1 MKKFDT
7 KKYPIYASF
16 LNQLAKDL
24 TKFYYAKLDKPFK
37 ITNKMKGKGYAP
49 VTTSDKAFEKFIRS
63 KISKKFPNHQII
75 GEEYGHKNTKS
86 EFSWVIDPID
96 GTRSYVVGNP
106 SWSNLISLNYNGEP
120 VLGLAN
126 FPKMKKYYLNLNKN
140 SAYVFENNKKRKLK
154 INTKL
159 NFTNAKLAAA
169 FHHHLSL
176 KQQLK
181 IKKFI
186 KRMQF
191 PCFDALT
198 YCQLAEGRIEIVA
211 QCANKIWDIHP
222 LIPIIRAAG
231 AIITTWDNKNP
242 VLGGNILVSNNKQ
255 NHQII
260 GEEYGHKNTK
270 SEFSWVIDPIDGTRS
285 YVVGNPSWSNLISLN
300 YNGEPI
306 LGLANFPK
314 MRKYYLNVNKNS
326 AFVFENKKKK
336 KT

>member
-37 ITNKMKGKGYAP
+37 ITNKMKGKGYDP

-231 AIITTWDNKNP
+231 GIVTNWNNSDPKKA
-242 VLGGNILVSNNKQ
+242 GNIICSANKIIHTKIIKILKRVSN
-255 NHQII
+255 
-260 GEEYGHKNTK
+260 
-270 SEFSWVIDPIDGTRS
+270 
-285 YVVGNPSWSNLISLN
+285 
-300 YNGEPI
+300 
-306 LGLANFPK
+306 
-314 MRKYYLNVNKNS
+314 
-326 AFVFENKKKK
+326 
-336 KT
+336 

>member
-24 TKFYYAKLDKPFK
+24 TKFYYTKLDKPFK
-37 ITNKMKGKGYAP
+37 ITNKMKGKGYDP

-120 VLGLAN
+120 ILGLAN
-126 FPKMKKYYLNLNKN
+126 FPKMKKYYLNVNKN

-154 INTKL
+154 VNSKL

-169 FHHHLSL
+169 FHNQLTL
-176 KQQLK
+176 KQQSK
-181 IKKFI
+181 IQKFI

-198 YCQLAEGRIEIVA
+198 YCQLAEGRLEMVA

-222 LIPIIRAAG
+222 IIPIVRAAG
-231 AIITTWDNKNP
+231 AIVTTWGNKNP
-242 VLGGNILVSNNKQ
+242 VVGGNIIVSNNKA
-255 NHQII
+255 NH
-260 GEEYGHKNTK
+260 KK
-270 SEFSWVIDPIDGTRS
+270 
-285 YVVGNPSWSNLISLN
+285 
-300 YNGEPI
+300 I
-306 LGLANFPK
+306 LKLLKPLA
-314 MRKYYLNVNKNS
+314 
-326 AFVFENKKKK
+326 E
-336 KT
+336 

>member
-1 MKKFDT
+1 MNKFDT

-24 TKFYYAKLDKPFK
+24 TRFYYTKLDKPFK
-37 ITNKMKGKGYAP
+37 TTNKKKGKGYDP

-120 VLGLAN
+120 ILGLAN
-126 FPKMKKYYLNLNKN
+126 FPKMRKYYLNINKN
-140 SAYVFENNKKRKLK
+140 SAFVFENNKKRKLK
-154 INTKL
+154 VNSKL
-159 NFTNAKLAAA
+159 DYTNAKLAAA

-176 KQQLK
+176 KQQMK
-181 IKKFI
+181 ITKFM

-198 YCQLAEGRIEIVA
+198 YCQLAEGRIEVVA
-211 QCANKIWDIHP
+211 QCENKIWDIHP
-222 LIPIIRAAG
+222 IIPIVKAAG
-231 AIITTWDNKNP
+231 ATITTWDNNSP
-242 VLGGNILVSNNKQ
+242 ILGGSILVSNNKE
-255 NHQII
+255 NH
-260 GEEYGHKNTK
+260 
-270 SEFSWVIDPIDGTRS
+270 
-285 YVVGNPSWSNLISLN
+285 
-300 YNGEPI
+300 
-306 LGLANFPK
+306 
-314 MRKYYLNVNKNS
+314 
-326 AFVFENKKKK
+326 KKFLKLLK
-336 KT
+336 PVSK

>member
-37 ITNKMKGKGYAP
+37 ITNKMKGKGYDP

-75 GEEYGHKNTKS
+75 GEEYGYKKTKS

-106 SWSNLISLNYNGEP
+106 SWSNLISLNYNREP
-120 VLGLAN
+120 ILGLAN
-126 FPKMKKYYLNLNKN
+126 FPKMRKYYLNINKN
-140 SAYVFENNKKRKLK
+140 SAYVFVNNKKRKLK
-154 INTKL
+154 VNSKL

-222 LIPIIRAAG
+222 LIPIVRAAG
-231 AIITTWDNKNP
+231 AIVTTWGNKNP
-242 VLGGNILVSNNKQ
+242 VVGGNIIVSNNKA
-255 NHQII
+255 NHN
-260 GEEYGHKNTK
+260 K
-270 SEFSWVIDPIDGTRS
+270 
-285 YVVGNPSWSNLISLN
+285 
-300 YNGEPI
+300 I
-306 LGLANFPK
+306 LKLLKPLA
-314 MRKYYLNVNKNS
+314 
-326 AFVFENKKKK
+326 E
-336 KT
+336 

>member
-37 ITNKMKGKGYAP
+37 ITNKMKGKGYDP

-63 KISKKFPNHQII
+63 KITKKFPNHQII

-96 GTRSYVVGNP
+96 GTRSFVVGNP

-198 YCQLAEGRIEIVA
+198 YCQLAEGRLEMVA

-222 LIPIIRAAG
+222 IMPIVRAAG
-231 AIITTWDNKNP
+231 AIVTTWGNKNP
-242 VLGGNILVSNNKQ
+242 VVGGNIIVSNNKA
-255 NHQII
+255 NH
-260 GEEYGHKNTK
+260 KK
-270 SEFSWVIDPIDGTRS
+270 
-285 YVVGNPSWSNLISLN
+285 
-300 YNGEPI
+300 I
-306 LGLANFPK
+306 LKLLKPLA
-314 MRKYYLNVNKNS
+314 
-326 AFVFENKKKK
+326 E
-336 KT
+336 

>member
-37 ITNKMKGKGYAP
+37 ITNKMKGKGYDP

-120 VLGLAN
+120 ILGLAN
-126 FPKMKKYYLNLNKN
+126 FPKMRKYYLNINKN
-140 SAYVFENNKKRKLK
+140 SAFVFE
-154 INTKL
+154 
-159 NFTNAKLAAA
+159 LAAA
-169 FHHHLSL
+169 FHNQLSL
-176 KQQLK
+176 KQQSK

-198 YCQLAEGRIEIVA
+198 YCQLAEGRLEMVA

-222 LIPIIRAAG
+222 IMPIVRASG
-231 AIITTWDNKNP
+231 AIVTTWGNKNP
-242 VLGGNILVSNNKQ
+242 VVGGNIIVSNNKA
-255 NHQII
+255 NH
-260 GEEYGHKNTK
+260 KK
-270 SEFSWVIDPIDGTRS
+270 
-285 YVVGNPSWSNLISLN
+285 
-300 YNGEPI
+300 I
-306 LGLANFPK
+306 LKLLKPLA
-314 MRKYYLNVNKNS
+314 
-326 AFVFENKKKK
+326 E
-336 KT
+336 

>member
-37 ITNKMKGKGYAP
+37 ITNKMKGKGYDP

-120 VLGLAN
+120 ILGLAN
-126 FPKMKKYYLNLNKN
+126 FPKMRKYYLNVNKN

-154 INTKL
+154 VNSKL

-169 FHHHLSL
+169 FHNQLTL
-176 KQQLK
+176 KQQSK
-181 IKKFI
+181 IQKFI

-198 YCQLAEGRIEIVA
+198 YCQLAEGRLEMVA

-222 LIPIIRAAG
+222 IIPIVRAAG
-231 AIITTWDNKNP
+231 AIVTTWGNKNP
-242 VLGGNILVSNNKQ
+242 VVGGNIIVSNNKA
-255 NHQII
+255 NH
-260 GEEYGHKNTK
+260 KK
-270 SEFSWVIDPIDGTRS
+270 
-285 YVVGNPSWSNLISLN
+285 
-300 YNGEPI
+300 I
-306 LGLANFPK
+306 LKLLKPLA
-314 MRKYYLNVNKNS
+314 
-326 AFVFENKKKK
+326 E
-336 KT
+336 

>member
-24 TKFYYAKLDKPFK
+24 TKFYYTKLDKPFK
-37 ITNKMKGKGYAP
+37 ITNKMKGKGYDP

-120 VLGLAN
+120 ILGLAN
-126 FPKMKKYYLNLNKN
+126 FPKMRKYYLNVNKN

-154 INTKL
+154 VNSKL

-169 FHHHLSL
+169 FHNQLTL
-176 KQQLK
+176 KQQSK
-181 IKKFI
+181 IQKFI

-198 YCQLAEGRIEIVA
+198 YCQLAEGRLEMVA

-222 LIPIIRAAG
+222 IMPIVRAAG
-231 AIITTWDNKNP
+231 AIVTTWGNKNP
-242 VLGGNILVSNNKQ
+242 VVGGNIIVSNNKA
-255 NHQII
+255 NH
-260 GEEYGHKNTK
+260 KK
-270 SEFSWVIDPIDGTRS
+270 
-285 YVVGNPSWSNLISLN
+285 
-300 YNGEPI
+300 I
-306 LGLANFPK
+306 LKLLKPLA
-314 MRKYYLNVNKNS
+314 
-326 AFVFENKKKK
+326 E
-336 KT
+336 

>member
-37 ITNKMKGKGYAP
+37 ITNKMKGKGYDP

-120 VLGLAN
+120 ILGLAN
-126 FPKMKKYYLNLNKN
+126 FPKMRKYYLNVNKN
-140 SAYVFENNKKRKLK
+140 SAYVFEKNKKRKLK
-154 INTKL
+154 VNSKL

-169 FHHHLSL
+169 FHNQLTL
-176 KQQLK
+176 KQQSK
-181 IKKFI
+181 IQKFI

-198 YCQLAEGRIEIVA
+198 YCQLAEGRLEMVA

-222 LIPIIRAAG
+222 IMPIVRAAG
-231 AIITTWDNKNP
+231 AIVTTWGNKNP
-242 VLGGNILVSNNKQ
+242 VVGGNIIVSNNKA
-255 NHQII
+255 NH
-260 GEEYGHKNTK
+260 KK
-270 SEFSWVIDPIDGTRS
+270 
-285 YVVGNPSWSNLISLN
+285 
-300 YNGEPI
+300 I
-306 LGLANFPK
+306 LKLLKPLA
-314 MRKYYLNVNKNS
+314 
-326 AFVFENKKKK
+326 E
-336 KT
+336 

>member
-1 MKKFDT
+1 MF
-7 KKYPIYASF
+7 ARF

-24 TKFYYAKLDKPFK
+24 TRFYNTALNKPFK
-37 ITNKMKGKGYAP
+37 VSNKIKGKGYDP
-49 VTTSDKAFEKFIRS
+49 VTTSDIAFEKFIRS
-63 KISKKFPNHQII
+63 KITRKFPNHQII
-75 GEEYGHKNTKS
+75 GEEYGHKNTMS

-106 SWSNLISLNYNGEP
+106 TWSNLISLNYNGEP

-126 FPKMKKYYLNLNKN
+126 FPQMNKYYLNINKKL
-140 SAYVFENNKKRKLK
+140 AYVFENNKKKKLK
-154 INTKL
+154 VNKKIN
-159 NFTNAKLAAA
+159 FANAKLAAA

-181 IKKFI
+181 ISKFI

-231 AIITTWDNKNP
+231 GIITTWDNKNP
-242 VLGGNILVSNNKQ
+242 VLAGNILVSNNKQ
-255 NHQII
+255 NHQ
-260 GEEYGHKNTK
+260 KVLK
-270 SEFSWVIDPIDGTRS
+270 LLKPV
-285 YVVGNPSWSNLISLN
+285 
-300 YNGEPI
+300 
-306 LGLANFPK
+306 AK
-314 MRKYYLNVNKNS
+314 
-326 AFVFENKKKK
+326 
-336 KT
+336 